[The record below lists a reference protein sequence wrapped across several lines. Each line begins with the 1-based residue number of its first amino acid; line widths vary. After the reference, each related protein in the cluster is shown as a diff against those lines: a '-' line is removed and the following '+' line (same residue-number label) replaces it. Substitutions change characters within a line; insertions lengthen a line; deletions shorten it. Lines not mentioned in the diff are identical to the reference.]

1 MQDPQ
6 SIYEVDHDAVERTLG
21 TSEDGGP
28 ASAPVLVHA
37 VRGFVDAGAAG
48 ELAAEHLLERF
59 TATRL
64 VTFDVDRL
72 VDYRSRRPPM
82 TFDADR
88 WAGYDAPELVV
99 DHLVDDEGTGF
110 LLLHGVEPDLQWER
124 AAAAV
129 RGIVDELGVSLTV
142 GLHGIPMAVPH
153 TRPLTLTV
161 HGTREGLVDDH
172 ASYFGRVQVPGSW
185 EALLEYRLGE
195 TEHDAMGFAVHVPH
209 YLGQSRY
216 VPAAVVALQQL
227 EKATGLA
234 LATGGL
240 DEAAGQARVEVAELV
255 ADNEEVATVVHQ
267 LEEQYDAFARSVGRT
282 NLLAEDS
289 ALPTADE
296 LGAEF
301 ERFLAERGDE

>member
-6 SIYEVDHDAVERTLG
+6 GIYEVDHDAVARTLG
-21 TSEDGGP
+21 TADEGGP
-28 ASAPVLVHA
+28 AAAPVLVHA
-37 VRGFVDAGAAG
+37 VRGFVDAGATG
-48 ELAAEHLLERF
+48 ELAAEHLLGSF
-59 TATRL
+59 TPTRL
-64 VTFDVDRL
+64 VTFDVDQL

-88 WAGYDAPELVV
+88 WAGYDAPVLAL
-99 DHLVDDEGTGF
+99 DHLADDEGTGF
-110 LLLHGVEPDLQWER
+110 LLLHGTEPDLQWER

-129 RGIVDELGVSLTV
+129 RRIVDELGVSLTV

-161 HGTREGLVDDH
+161 HGTREGLVDEQTT
-172 ASYFGRVQVPGSW
+172 YFGRVQVPGSW

-216 VPAAVVALQQL
+216 VPAAVLALQQL

-234 LATGGL
+234 LHTGAL

-255 ADNEEVATVVHQ
+255 AENEEVASVVHQ
-267 LEEQYDAFARSVGRT
+267 LEEQYDAFARSVGRQ

-289 ALPTADE
+289 SLPTAEE

-301 ERFLAERGDE
+301 ERFLAERGDD